1 MMNKKIIMLAGIF
14 FCGSFGGMVAAEA
27 PGPLTVQ
34 ENTVYQGLVDK
45 FNKSELSKTD
55 NTQYNISI
63 LDKQEKFLKM
73 QATKKEL
80 LWPQVLAASV
90 GPSFLM
96 SSLMVSSLAPG
107 LNYDSYIVKF
117 FQLPYVFNRIL
128 GLPSYSVPRFFYNIV
143 PAIAFYSMYKKYSS
157 LKSQQQELE
166 MAREIQAVLNGFG
179 QSS

>member
-1 MMNKKIIMLAGIF
+1 MLIGGVFFGNFSGIT
-14 FCGSFGGMVAAEA
+14 AAEA
-27 PGPLTVQ
+27 PVPLTMQ
-34 ENTVYQGLVDK
+34 ENIAYQGLVDK
-45 FNKSELSKTD
+45 FNKSVLSKND

-96 SSLMVSSLAPG
+96 SSWMAYSLAPD

-117 FQLPYVFNRIL
+117 FQLPSVLNDIL
-128 GLPSYSVPRFFYNIV
+128 GLPSSSVPRFFYNIV

-166 MAREIQAVLNGFG
+166 MVREIQAVLNGFG
-179 QSS
+179 QPS